1 MDLSN
6 LLTETDAPYFV
17 PGHLRSKY
25 PLGLPGFAYHAA
37 AQVALIR
44 EIPVAWVLKA
54 NKQNVKE
61 LYAIDVDNPALD
73 EGDASKHSSIKEDSV
88 TPKYNQTRKNAYE
101 APVASCEGPLQLERQ
116 RDRNKSMDGD
126 DREKAYEEAVK
137 KLPKPKREMLADS
150 FKRVRAKLPSRN

>member
-44 EIPVAWVLKA
+44 DIPVAWVLKA

-61 LYAIDVDNPALD
+61 LYAIDVDNLAL
-73 EGDASKHSSIKEDSV
+73 DASKLSSNKEDSV
-88 TPKYNQTRKNAYE
+88 TPKYNQTRKNGYE
-101 APVASCEGPLQLERQ
+101 APVASCEGPLKLERQ

-137 KLPKPKREMLADS
+137 KLPKPRREFLADS
-150 FKRVRAKLPSRN
+150 FKRVKAKLPSRN